1 MSGSA
6 KPAGVKA
13 AWVRLPPGQAEDGDS
28 VPPATTVWC
37 VMRACA
43 AACPMANRLE
53 PHWASSVAA
62 PAVSQ
67 PAARL
72 ATLAILPSGPTVLP
86 SSTTSG
92 VSGMAAKTADA
103 RFTSVSWAC
112 ARCQPVMAV
121 RAAAVTII
129 RVINPPGLFGESYR
143 TASVLTGQR
152 GAIAPAGRPWV
163 IACAPRSAAGQSLL
177 CLQPRQPLADPRLH
191 RAVLIPGWRSRPGGD
206 RARFQH
212 LRG

>member
-1 MSGSA
+1 
-6 KPAGVKA
+6 
-13 AWVRLPPGQAEDGDS
+13 
-28 VPPATTVWC
+28 
-37 VMRACA
+37 
-43 AACPMANRLE
+43 MAHRLE
-53 PHWASSVAA
+53 PHWAARVAA
-62 PAVSQ
+62 PAVAH
-67 PAARL
+67 PVARL

-103 RFTSVSWAC
+103 RFASVSWAC

-121 RAAAVTII
+121 RAAAVITM
-129 RVINPPGLFGESYR
+129 RVMNPPGLFGESYR

-163 IACAPRSAAGQSLL
+163 IASAPRSAAGQSLR
-177 CLQPRQPLADPRLH
+177 CLQPRQPLVDPGLH

-206 RARFQH
+206 RARLQH
-212 LRG
+212 LPGQRWPRP